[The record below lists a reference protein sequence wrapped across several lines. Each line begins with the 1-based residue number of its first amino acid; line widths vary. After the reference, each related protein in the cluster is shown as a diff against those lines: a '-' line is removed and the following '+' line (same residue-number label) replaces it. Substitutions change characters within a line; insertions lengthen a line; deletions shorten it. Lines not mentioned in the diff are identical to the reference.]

1 METKVYKEILKYQPI
16 TTENRKDPSSVHTIK
31 PIENTESE
39 ITNQSNELTIKVFD
53 NGMVYDPRILEL
65 KDEDFEAKT
74 LTAIRK
80 IASISLVLSVPTS
93 PAIPYKVLT
102 GYKKVLSIAIAINYA
117 IKIV

>member
-1 METKVYKEILKYQPI
+1 MG
-16 TTENRKDPSSVHTIK
+16 TTESRNDFSSVHTTK
-31 PIENTESE
+31 LIENTEFE
-39 ITNQSNELTIKVFD
+39 IINQSNELTIKVFD

-74 LTAIRK
+74 LTVIRK

-93 PAIPYKVLT
+93 PAIPYKVLM